1 MTSTTS
7 HRLLQVTE
15 FTTIDQDLEAEYW
28 TVYIDGSSTVG
39 VRGVGVIF
47 LSFERDILKY
57 GVQL

>member
-15 FTTIDQDLEAEYW
+15 FTTIDQDPEAEYW

>member
-28 TVYIDGSSTVG
+28 TVYIDGSSTAGVG
-39 VRGVGVIF
+39 GVGVIF